1 MGLTVNRRS
10 VDAVSTAL
18 PFTAVPRTAVPRTA
32 VHDTIPITEDHVSY
46 VNQGPRAVE
55 PGTLMQ
61 KAIPPRMVEPY
72 LTGRRSIISGFVHR
86 VGDSRA
92 ASPRELYDA
101 FGLGY
106 DGSEYS
112 PDMAEIYLLRWRA
125 VGTEAYQVPYSAAH
139 GGDWAMQPPFT
150 GTGYTASQEQAVA
163 EYFTDPIPVPVG
175 AEIHRIGHDKSDFI
189 ARYDGQVWLR
199 PAEGPELCATG

>member
-1 MGLTVNRRS
+1 MPGSSVHGIPNTRGGVNQ
-10 VDAVSTAL
+10 VS
-18 PFTAVPRTAVPRTA
+18 
-32 VHDTIPITEDHVSY
+32 
-46 VNQGPRAVE
+46 QGPRAVE
-55 PGTLMQ
+55 PGTLMH

-86 VGDSRA
+86 VGDSHA
-92 ASPRELYDA
+92 TSPRELHQA

-106 DGSEYS
+106 EGSDFS
-112 PDMAEIYLLRWRA
+112 PDMDEIYVLRWRA
-125 VGTEAYQVPYSAAH
+125 VGTEVYQIPYSAEY

-150 GTGYTASQEQAVA
+150 GTGYTAGQDHAVA
-163 EYFTDPIPVPVG
+163 EYFTEPIPVPVG
-175 AEIHRIGHDKSDFI
+175 AEIHRIGTDKSYFI

>member
-1 MGLTVNRRS
+1 MNE
-10 VDAVSTAL
+10 VS
-18 PFTAVPRTAVPRTA
+18 
-32 VHDTIPITEDHVSY
+32 
-46 VNQGPRAVE
+46 QGPRAVE
-55 PGTLMQ
+55 PGALMQ

-72 LTGRRSIISGFVHR
+72 LTGRRAIISGFVHR
-86 VGDSRA
+86 VADTRA
-92 ASPRELYDA
+92 TSPGELYDA

-106 DGSEYS
+106 DGSDFS
-112 PDMAEIYLLRWRA
+112 ADMPEIYVLRWRV
-125 VGTEAYQVPYSAAH
+125 VGTEAYQVPYSAEL

-150 GTGYTASQEQAVA
+150 GTGYTASRGQAVP

-175 AEIHRIGHDKSDFI
+175 AEIHRIGIDKSDFI

>member
-1 MGLTVNRRS
+1 MNQ
-10 VDAVSTAL
+10 
-18 PFTAVPRTAVPRTA
+18 
-32 VHDTIPITEDHVSY
+32 
-46 VNQGPRAVE
+46 VNQSPGPVE
-55 PGTLMQ
+55 PGTLMH

-86 VGDSRA
+86 VADTRA
-92 ASPRELYDA
+92 ASPRELHQA

-106 DGSEYS
+106 DGSDFS
-112 PDMAEIYLLRWRA
+112 PDMAEIYVLRWRA
-125 VGTEAYQVPYSAAH
+125 VGTERYQVPYSAEN

-150 GTGYTASQEQAVA
+150 GTGYTDGQTQAVA

-175 AEIHRIGHDKSDFI
+175 AEIHRIGIGKSDFI